1 VDLQKKQSAEAVEGN
16 QDLTAQ
22 VLDWARDRTEALEGN
37 GAPSEEKPSQ
47 EGKRPQE
54 TKTKAPPKVIVVALH
69 EGADN
74 SGEAHLFEDFQ
85 AAGRFVE
92 TLVEDGLDQQRLTV
106 FNCTQVNVHLTYRA
120 VVQLKASEAEE
131 EPAG

>member
-1 VDLQKKQSAEAVEGN
+1 MDLRKNESPEPVEEKD
-16 QDLTAQ
+16 DLTTQ
-22 VLDWARDRTEALEGN
+22 VLDWARDRTGALEGN
-37 GAPSEEKPSQ
+37 SAPSEAKPSQ
-47 EGKRPQE
+47 ETKK
-54 TKTKAPPKVIVVALH
+54 KTKASPRTIVVALQ
-69 EGADN
+69 EGADDC
-74 SGEAHLFEDFQ
+74 GEAHLFEDLQ
-85 AAGRFVE
+85 TAGRFIE